1 MMLITDFKRNEANE
15 VVAIVDDKEF
25 VLSAAYV
32 AEHKPQIGD
41 ELIVDEPAEDSVTE

>member
-1 MMLITDFKRNEANE
+1 MLITDFKRNEANE

-25 VLSAAYV
+25 VLSAEYI

-41 ELIVDEPAEDSVTE
+41 EYIADAPSEETE